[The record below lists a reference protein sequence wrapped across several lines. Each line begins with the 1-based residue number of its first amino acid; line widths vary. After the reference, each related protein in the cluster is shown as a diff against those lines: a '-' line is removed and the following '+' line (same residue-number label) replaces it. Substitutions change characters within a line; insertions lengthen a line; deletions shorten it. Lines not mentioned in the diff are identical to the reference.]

1 MLRLS
6 YQSPEGAMAP
16 QGEAG
21 FPATLSTWVREIV
34 GAIPGPAQSTIA
46 ELLVGAMLGGGGH
59 VTRALLA
66 VTPRRGWRAHHWML
80 ERGRFRLLGL
90 VAALCGIV
98 RRETRRPRRLA
109 PLDRTPAPPRPAQ
122 AP

>member
-59 VTRALLA
+59 VTRAFLA
-66 VTPRRGWRAHHWML
+66 VTPRRGWQAYHWML
-80 ERGRFRLLGL
+80 ERGRFFRSAPARSE
-90 VAALCGIV
+90 AAMNAAI
-98 RRETRRPRRLA
+98 ETRSN
-109 PLDRTPAPPRPAQ
+109 DN
-122 AP
+122 

>member
-6 YQSPEGAMAP
+6 YQPPEGAMAP

-34 GAIPGPAQSTIA
+34 GAIPGPARSTIA

-66 VTPRRGWRAHHWML
+66 VTPRRGWQAYHGML
-80 ERGRFRLLGL
+80 ATGCWSG
-90 VAALCGIV
+90 AASACSAWS
-98 RRETRRPRRLA
+98 PRCA
-109 PLDRTPAPPRPAQ
+109 ASSGARPAGHD
-122 AP
+122 ASP